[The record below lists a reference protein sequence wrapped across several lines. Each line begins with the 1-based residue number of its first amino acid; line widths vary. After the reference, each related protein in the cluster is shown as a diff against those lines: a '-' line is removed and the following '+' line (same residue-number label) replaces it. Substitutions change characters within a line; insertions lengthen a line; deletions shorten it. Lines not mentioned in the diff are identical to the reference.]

1 MLSDVVLGVTRGACG
16 AWQPRGQRH
25 FVLRTE
31 CTGRLRPQLAGIEQ
45 LQSSLDR
52 APQWL
57 DRRVA
62 CISFNDG
69 FFFRDW
75 LRWEQNV
82 RLSLSSVA
90 HRQKIL
96 ALYGTRGGVRTVTLS
111 EYTNPRSNPT
121 RASFFAVCAQVLHQE
136 CLHRRSR
143 RFLSFLSQKFSRSLP
158 ESSRPARVER
168 ASRQRV
174 PARRARIAHLCMCGC
189 CS

>member
-1 MLSDVVLGVTRGACG
+1 MELAERGSLGANGISS
-16 AWQPRGQRH
+16 
-25 FVLRTE
+25 F
-31 CTGRLRPQLAGIEQ
+31 GRSAREAGRVKHSGIEQ

-62 CISFNDG
+62 CISFKDG
-69 FFFRDW
+69 VFFPGV

-82 RLSLSSVA
+82 RLSLSRVA
-90 HRQKIL
+90 HRPKIL

-168 ASRQRV
+168 ASRERV
-174 PARRARIAHLCMCGC
+174 PCEASPH
-189 CS
+189 CSPVHVWVLLLSN

>member
-1 MLSDVVLGVTRGACG
+1 MVLGVTRGACG

-31 CTGRLRPQLAGIEQ
+31 CTGSLGPHRAGIEQ

-69 FFFRDW
+69 FFPGV

-90 HRQKIL
+90 HCQKIL

-143 RFLSFLSQKFSRSLP
+143 RFVSFSAQKFSRSL
-158 ESSRPARVER
+158 ARAQR
-168 ASRQRV
+168 A
-174 PARRARIAHLCMCGC
+174 
-189 CS
+189 